1 MLTWLIY
8 DISSDKTRGK
18 IADRCLDIGLYRV
31 QKSVFLGDLERNR
44 VDEIVLFSRDLLN
57 EATDSLYVFP
67 MCRDDFD
74 KAQIIGQGFD
84 GELVTDELL
93 TKVI

>member
-1 MLTWLIY
+1 M
-8 DISSDKTRGK
+8 
-18 IADRCLDIGLYRV
+18 
-31 QKSVFLGDLERNR
+31 
-44 VDEIVLFSRDLLN
+44 LN
-57 EATDSLYVFP
+57 EATDSLYIFP
-67 MCRDDFD
+67 VCRDDFA

>member
-1 MLTWLIY
+1 MHRTPKRTMTPASRESP
-8 DISSDKTRGK
+8 DSASSSSGR
-18 IADRCLDIGLYRV
+18 
-31 QKSVFLGDLERNR
+31 
-44 VDEIVLFSRDLLN
+44 LFNLLN
-57 EATDSLYVFP
+57 EATDSLYIFP
-67 MCRDDFD
+67 VCRDDFA